1 MKAKAFARL
10 LTGVPGLDEIL
21 DGGLI
26 PGRAYM
32 VRGGPGAGK
41 TTLGLHF
48 LSAGAAKGEKGLF
61 VTLSEPEAKI
71 RKNSESIGMNLE
83 GIAFLDLSPTEE
95 FFAKEEAYDIFAPA
109 EVERQP
115 MTQKIIAE
123 IEAIQPQRVFLDAL
137 THFRY
142 LATDAFQFRKLA
154 LSFLHFLIERQTTVL
169 FSSEGSVS
177 APDDDLQFI
186 SDGIIELFFSAEE
199 RMLEVTK
206 MRASNFQPGRHSMQ
220 LSAKG
225 MAVFPR
231 LLPQAVVWNPAP
243 EVLSTGLPELDQML
257 SGGLEQGTITVISG
271 PSGVGKTTLGMQI
284 MNTAAAR
291 GDHPLVYTF
300 DEEVEIILRRC
311 DGTNISARAMIER
324 KAMRLEKVEPL
335 QFTPDQFAHLV
346 RREAKKYKS
355 RLVMIDSISAF
366 QLALRGRDL
375 ITQLHSLCKYLQ
387 SMGLTVFLIAEFEA
401 ITGQFQATDF
411 DISYLA
417 DNIVFMRYLEL
428 RGEMR
433 KAIGVLKKRLSDFEK
448 TLRWFEITSAGI
460 KVGQPLIELR
470 GILSGIPEWVELSPK
485 REELNHAGS
494 DLDSHG
500 K

>member
-1 MKAKAFARL
+1 MKPKTVDRL
-10 LTGVPGLDEIL
+10 LSGVSGLDEIL
-21 DGGLI
+21 DGGFI

-48 LSAGAAKGEKGLF
+48 LSAGAAKSEKGLF
-61 VTLSEPEAKI
+61 ITLAEPEAKI
-71 RKNSESIGMNLE
+71 RKNAESIGLHLND
-83 GIAFLDLSPTEE
+83 IAFLDLSPTEE
-95 FFAKEEAYDIFAPA
+95 FFAKEEAYDIFSPA

-115 MTQKIIAE
+115 MTQKIIAQ
-123 IEAIQPQRVFLDAL
+123 IEAIQPRRVFLDAL

-154 LSFLHFLIERQTTVL
+154 LSFLYFLIDRQTTVL
-169 FSSEGSVS
+169 FSSEGSLS

-186 SDGIIELFFSAEE
+186 SDGIIELSFSTEE
-199 RMLEVTK
+199 RILEVTK
-206 MRASNFQPGRHSMQ
+206 MRASSFQRGQHSMQ
-220 LSAKG
+220 LSATG

-231 LLPQAVVWNPAP
+231 LMPQAVAWHP
-243 EVLSTGLPELDQML
+243 EVEMISCGLPEMDQL
-257 SGGLEQGTITVISG
+257 LKGGLEQGTITVISG

-284 MNTAAAR
+284 MNTAAAQ
-291 GDHPLVYTF
+291 GDHPLIYTF

-311 DGTNISARAMIER
+311 DATSISARAMMER
-324 KAMRLEKVEPL
+324 GALSLEKVEPL

-346 RREAKKYKS
+346 RGQVQKHKS
-355 RLVMIDSISAF
+355 RLVMIDSISAY

-387 SMGLTVFLIAEFEA
+387 GMGVSVILIAEFEA

-411 DISYLA
+411 NISYLA
-417 DNIVFMRYLEL
+417 DNIIFLRYLEL
-428 RGEMR
+428 KGEMR

-448 TLRWFEITSAGI
+448 TLCWFEITSAGI
-460 KVGQPLIELR
+460 KIGKPLLELR
-470 GILSGIPEWVELSPK
+470 GILSGIPEWVEASPQH
-485 REELNHAGS
+485 EE
-494 DLDSHG
+494 
-500 K
+500 

>member
-1 MKAKAFARL
+1 MKAKASDRL
-10 LTGVPGLDEIL
+10 LTGVAGLDEIL
-21 DGGLI
+21 DGGFI

-48 LSAGAAKGEKGLF
+48 LTAGVAHGEKGLF
-61 VTLSEPEAKI
+61 ITLAEPEAKI
-71 RKNSESIGMNLE
+71 RQNAASIGLQLD
-83 GIAFLDLSPTEE
+83 GIDFLDLSPTEE
-95 FFAKEEAYDIFAPA
+95 FFAKEEAYDIFSPA

-115 MTQKIIAE
+115 MTQKIIAQ

-154 LSFLHFLIERQTTVL
+154 LSFLHFLIEQQTTVL
-169 FSSEGSVS
+169 FTSEGSAS

-186 SDGIIELFFSAEE
+186 SDGIIELFFSTEE

-206 MRASNFQPGRHSMQ
+206 MRASSFQSGQHSMQ
-220 LSAKG
+220 LSATG

-231 LLPQAVVWNPAP
+231 LLPKSVVWKPGV
-243 EVLSTGLPELDQML
+243 EMISSGVPELDQL
-257 SGGLEQGTITVISG
+257 LNGGLEQGTVTVISG

-291 GDHPLVYTF
+291 GDYPLVYTF

-311 DGTNISARAMIER
+311 DATSIPARAMIKR
-324 KAMRLEKVEPL
+324 DAMRLEKVEPL
-335 QFTPDQFAHLV
+335 QFTPDQFAHLI
-346 RREAKKYKS
+346 RRDVKKHKS
-355 RLVMIDSISAF
+355 RLVMIDSISAY

-387 SMGLTVFLIAEFEA
+387 GMDLTVFLIAEFES

-411 DISYLA
+411 NISYLA
-417 DNIVFMRYLEL
+417 DNIIFMRYLEL
-428 RGEMR
+428 KGEMR

-460 KVGQPLIELR
+460 KIGKPLLELR
-470 GILSGIPEWVELSPK
+470 GILSGIPEWVESSSK
-485 REELNHAGS
+485 SEELNHAGT

>member
-1 MKAKAFARL
+1 MKAQAFNRL
-10 LTGVPGLDEIL
+10 LTGVAGLDEIL
-21 DGGLI
+21 DGGFV

-32 VRGGPGAGK
+32 VRGGPGTGK

-48 LSAGAAKGEKGLF
+48 LTAGAANGEKGLF
-61 VTLSEPEAKI
+61 ITLAEPEAKI
-71 RKNSESIGMNLE
+71 RKDAESIGLNLD
-83 GIAFLDLSPTEE
+83 GIVFLDLSPTQE

-115 MTQKIIAE
+115 MTQKIIDQ
-123 IEAIQPQRVFLDAL
+123 IEASQPQRVFLDAL

-142 LATDAFQFRKLA
+142 LSIDAFQFRKLA
-154 LSFLHFLIERQTTVL
+154 LSFLHFLIERQMTVL

-186 SDGIIELFFSAEE
+186 SDGIIELFFSTEE
-199 RMLEVTK
+199 RILEVTK
-206 MRASNFQPGRHSMQ
+206 MRASSFQSGHHSMQ
-220 LSAKG
+220 LSATG

-231 LLPQAVVWNPAP
+231 LLPKAVVWPAVA
-243 EVLSTGLPELDQML
+243 EIISSGLPELDQL
-257 SGGLEQGTITVISG
+257 LHGGLEQGTVTVISG

-284 MNTAAAR
+284 MTEAAVK
-291 GDHPLVYTF
+291 GDFPLVYTF

-311 DGTNISARAMIER
+311 DGTKISARAEMER
-324 KAMRLEKVEPL
+324 DALRLEKVEPL
-335 QFTPDQFAHLV
+335 QYTPDQFAHLV
-346 RREAKKYKS
+346 RREMKKHKS
-355 RLVMIDSISAF
+355 RLVMIDSISAY

-387 SMGLTVFLIAEFEA
+387 GMGLTVILIAEFEA

-411 DISYLA
+411 NISYLA
-417 DNIVFMRYLEL
+417 DNIIFLRYLEL
-428 RGEMR
+428 KGEMR

-448 TLRWFEITSAGI
+448 TLRWFAITREGI
-460 KVGQPLIELR
+460 KIGKPLIELR
-470 GILSGIPEWVELSPK
+470 GILSGIPEWVESSPK
-485 REELNHAGS
+485 REELNHAGT

-500 K
+500 Q